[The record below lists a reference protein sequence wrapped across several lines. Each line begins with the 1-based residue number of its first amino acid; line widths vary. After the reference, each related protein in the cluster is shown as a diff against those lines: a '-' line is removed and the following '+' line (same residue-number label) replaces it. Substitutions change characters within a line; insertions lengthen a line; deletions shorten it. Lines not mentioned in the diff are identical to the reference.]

1 MEINMNI
8 EFTVKDYFEELQLM
22 DKQYAQE
29 EALYPWVY
37 MLLQMIECSKKEEDY
52 KLSLKL
58 IASALIYLFQI

>member
-37 MLLQMIECSKKEEDY
+37 ML
-52 KLSLKL
+52 SL
-58 IASALIYLFQI
+58 IHI

>member
-37 MLLQMIECSKKEEDY
+37 MLLQMIECSKK
-52 KLSLKL
+52 KKTIS
-58 IASALIYLFQI
+58 FP